1 MVLPGTFMP
10 FFFPLG
16 IAFMGAQS
24 AVMMKMAGEQWQ
36 YGKRRISAMSNEDF
50 NKMTPLKLYQI
61 ETNELRAIIPN
72 IQKSLE
78 DMRPLTQTIVLEMV
92 NLVED
97 FIKTAPI
104 AVLKALGIDVEG
116 IITGKT
122 PGELEYEKWLEGGQK
137 GKPPTVEEIFPEVK
151 PPPPKE
157 NKKKTKQQLDD
168 EFKKTQ
174 AEIDK
179 EAHSKKM
186 SQYTSFLN
194 RIVSHNQVILYN
206 ENRFKNASS
215 DKKGQSIKKAAMKK
229 IAIEKTAKKQTLL
242 EFSNWKKNNKA
253 WLSVN
258 NLS

>member
-122 PGELEYEKWLEGGQK
+122 PGELEYEKWLEGGGK
-137 GKPPTVEEIFPEVK
+137 GKPPAVEDIFPEVK
-151 PPPPKE
+151 PPKPE
-157 NKKKTKQQLDD
+157 KKPDKTKQQIDD

-179 EAHSKKM
+179 QAHSKKM
-186 SQYTSFLN
+186 SEYTTFLN
-194 RIVSHNQVILYN
+194 KLVTHNQRILYN
-206 ENRFKNASS
+206 KNRIKNASNN
-215 DKKGQSIKKAAMKK
+215 KKGQAIIKAAMKK
-229 IAIEKTAKKQTLL
+229 IAQEEALRKQTALH
-242 EFSNWKKNNKA
+242 FSNWKKNNRA
-253 WLSVN
+253 WLHEN
-258 NLS
+258 NLL